1 MKDHR
6 REVVVTGMGAV
17 TPFGTG
23 VEALWNSVRSGRSG
37 VDWLQLLPD
46 LDPATYPVRYGAEV
60 KGFSADEHLNQHCD
74 VRIER
79 SVQMGLVASRDALH
93 QADLLDVSDKLVD
106 PFMRIEAVLGSGHG
120 ACHEAEIGYS
130 TFFQRGPGA
139 IRPTTIPKSM
149 FNSLS
154 SNVSI
159 HFGLTGSNLV
169 IASACASGASA
180 IGVATVLIR
189 HGYADIVLAGGADSP
204 FTPVLFTCWTKLRV
218 LAQNSDPAKASRPFD
233 RQRTGLV
240 LGEGAGMVVIESKD
254 SADRRGA
261 IPLASVRG
269 YGASSDAFH
278 VTAPTVIGQRRAM
291 EGCLQDAGL
300 RPEDVSY
307 INAHGTGTRANDETE
322 AHAIVDVFGQRGSA
336 LTVSSTKSM
345 LGHSLG
351 ACGAIEFIVCVEA
364 LRHGFIPPTINC
376 DEPDPEVGLD
386 YVPNVGRPH
395 GMRFA
400 MSNSFAFGGN
410 NVALLVE
417 NAP

>member
-1 MKDHR
+1 MKNHR

-17 TPFGTG
+17 TPLGIG
-23 VEALWNSVRSGRSG
+23 VDALWNGVRSGRSG

-46 LDPATYPVRYGAEV
+46 LDPAIYPVRYAAEV
-60 KGFSADEHLNQHCD
+60 KDFSADKLLKQHCD

-79 SVQMGLVASRDALH
+79 SVQMGLVASCEALH
-93 QADLLDVSDKLVD
+93 QARLLDTSEKLLD
-106 PFMRIEAVLGSGHG
+106 PSIRIEAILGSGHG

-139 IRPTTIPKSM
+139 VRPTTIPKSM
-149 FNSLS
+149 FNALS

-159 HFGLTGSNLV
+159 YFGLTGSNLV
-169 IASACASGASA
+169 IASACASGATA
-180 IGVATVLIR
+180 IGIAAVLIR

-218 LAQNSDPAKASRPFD
+218 LAQNLDPAKACRPFD
-233 RQRTGLV
+233 RQRTGMV
-240 LGEGAGMVVIESKD
+240 LGEGAAMVVMESRD
-254 SADRRGA
+254 NADRRGVP
-261 IPLASVRG
+261 PLAIVRG

-278 VTAPTVIGQRRAM
+278 VTAPTVIGQRSAM
-291 EGCLQDAGL
+291 EGCLEDAGV
-300 RPEDVSY
+300 RPEDVTY
-307 INAHGTGTRANDETE
+307 INAHGTGTKANDETE

-336 LTVSSTKSM
+336 VKVSSTKSM

-351 ACGAIEFIVCVEA
+351 ACGATEFIVCVEA

-395 GMRFA
+395 AIRFA

-410 NVALLVE
+410 NVTLLVE
-417 NAP
+417 NAS